1 MPYYD
6 FECKVCTKIIE
17 INEPTPPPC
26 TSCGNM
32 MIRVWSPIPTHF
44 KTGGFYSTG
53 G

>member
-6 FECKVCTKIIE
+6 FECKTCTKVME
-17 INEPTPPPC
+17 VTDPTPPPC
-26 TSCGNM
+26 PSCANIM
-32 MIRVWSPIPTHF
+32 VRIWSPTPTHF